1 MSKNN
6 EENIPH
12 LIYTHTIKVV
22 LRGEN
27 YPFKGHT
34 QYKIDQVYYSMALMK
49 MDLDKILALN
59 KYYSEVDSNGKYIN
73 FPPVKY

>member
-1 MSKNN
+1 
-6 EENIPH
+6 
-12 LIYTHTIKVV
+12 
-22 LRGEN
+22 
-27 YPFKGHT
+27 
-34 QYKIDQVYYSMALMK
+34 MALMK